1 MVHTID
7 FQNLTQIQNNQSLME
22 EVEKEKMKKFLSSLS
37 EGTGLIESQQDPD
50 FFQDDNNVQTKI
62 KTTTKYSN
70 TKVKTRRRG
79 MVNVSYRGYKS
90 EDVEK
95 TNFVID
101 VFSFLTQNLNPTGIE
116 RKLDSK
122 GIT

>member
-1 MVHTID
+1 
-7 FQNLTQIQNNQSLME
+7 ME

-37 EGTGLIESQQDPD
+37 EGTGLIVSQQDPD

-62 KTTTKYSN
+62 ITTTKYSN
-70 TKVKTRRRG
+70 KKVKTRRRG
-79 MVNVSYRGYKS
+79 MVNVSYRRYKS

-101 VFSFLTQNLNPTGIE
+101 VFSFLTQNLNPTGIH

-122 GIT
+122 EIT